1 MSPLPIM
8 TRKFRTQLQMSLC
21 IIRIF
26 YGACTLGY
34 ILSGIYAPHSVFYA
48 PIHHTEFTLLLIG
61 GFMLL
66 GGALLVVDGVAG
78 VAVVFFPQI
87 HILEAICN
95 LAQKVRTWCFVPVAF
110 SYLMITYST
119 IKLEDFDAQSSNVVI
134 ALTLLYALFGLL
146 FSLHEN
152 VIVNERNR
160 NKEDVC
166 RKE

>member
-8 TRKFRTQLQMSLC
+8 TRKFRKQLQMSLC

-26 YGACTLGY
+26 YGVCTLGY
-34 ILSGIYAPHSVFYA
+34 VLSGLYASRSVFYA

-61 GFMLL
+61 GFMLV
-66 GGALLVVDGVAG
+66 GGSLLVVDGAAG
-78 VAVVFFPQI
+78 VAVVFFPRI

-110 SYLMITYST
+110 SYLMITYSAA
-119 IKLEDFDAQSSNVVI
+119 KLTDFDDQSFNVVI
-134 ALTLLYALFGLL
+134 SLTIIYALFGLL